1 MNYSFTSTQK
11 LKRKTV
17 KIIKRVAVLVAVLAV
32 LYIACFA
39 VSFFAVSGAK
49 TDAWRDLNLD
59 RITSL
64 PMEVININH
73 TLEYWDVVYDFPSLI
88 PSAILKVYL
97 LDDSTYSLDDIRTI
111 IQNIA
116 LESDERVGGNKSTV
130 IVEHYKHTK
139 APAFAITIK
148 KKCLSPFQVY

>member
-1 MNYSFTSTQK
+1 MNYSFTPMQK
-11 LKRKTV
+11 PKSKIV
-17 KIIKRVAVLVAVLAV
+17 KITKRVAIMIAVLAD
-32 LYIACFA
+32 LYIGCFV
-39 VSFFAVSGAK
+39 VSFFATSGTK
-49 TDAWRDLNLD
+49 TDTWRDLNLD
-59 RITSL
+59 KITSL
-64 PMEVININH
+64 PMEVINMNH

-88 PSAILKVYL
+88 PSAILKVDL
-97 LDDSTYSLDDIRTI
+97 LDNSTYSVDDIRTI

-116 LESDERVGGNKSTV
+116 LESDERVGGNRSTV